1 MAKCPKCAG
10 DSFEMESVS
19 VRNAPSDLFAI
30 KCSHCETVI
39 TMFPPYWNPSTGNV
53 LGQMDYVMEL
63 FTKKKK

>member
-1 MAKCPKCAG
+1 MAKCPNCAG

-19 VRNAPSDLFAI
+19 VQNAPSDLFAI

-53 LGQMDYVMEL
+53 LRQMDYVMDL